1 MGFQELWQL
10 RAEFARRLSAM
21 YGTEVP
27 AYNTL
32 VEVSTEVNQAHLRRH
47 GAEAERLGSIDRV
60 TAERHGA
67 IRVGSERE
75 LAQVAR
81 IFAAFGMYP
90 VGFYDLR
97 DAAKAAVPVV
107 STAFRPVTPDEL
119 ARNPFRVFT
128 SMLAVEDTRFFDE
141 PLQDELAAFFD
152 RRELFGPELLELADQ
167 AAGRGGLGGTA
178 AGRLL
183 ELATAAFE
191 LSAEPV
197 DHDWYRRLEA
207 ISAVA
212 SDIGGVGNTHINH
225 LTPRVLDIDALYEGM
240 EARGIAMIDEIQ
252 GPPRWDGPDVLLRQ
266 TSFRALG
273 EERLFR
279 YADGSVAKGE
289 LRVRFGEVEAR
300 GIALTPEGRELYDR
314 MVLEADAR
322 LQEDPGL
329 GRQHAARTVWEEYLP
344 RTEKELALRGLAYF
358 TYTADP
364 AAAAGLPPGPLSL
377 TELIQAG
384 AAVPNP
390 IVYEDFLPRS
400 AAGIFQS
407 NLTDEGSKND
417 AAQAAGYDM
426 ARMSA
431 IIGRPVHDPYE
442 LYRQQQD
449 ASIRALADALNIAPP
464 ADTTAAAS
472 AAGN

>member
-81 IFAAFGMYP
+81 VFAAFGMYP

-141 PLQDELAAFFD
+141 PLQRELAAFFD

-167 AAGRGGLGGTA
+167 AAAGGGLDGTA
-178 AGRLL
+178 AERLL
-183 ELATAAFE
+183 DLATAAFE
-191 LSAEPV
+191 LSSEPV

-212 SDIGGVGNTHINH
+212 SDIGGVGSTHINH
-225 LTPRVLDIDALYEGM
+225 LTPRVLDIDALYAGM

-279 YADGSVAKGE
+279 YADGSVGKGE

-300 GIALTPEGRELYDR
+300 GIALTPAGRELYDR

-322 LQEDPGL
+322 LAADPALDRPGV
-329 GRQHAARTVWEEYLP
+329 ARTVWEENLP
-344 RTEKELALRGLAYF
+344 RTEKELSIRGLAYF
-358 TYTADP
+358 TYTANPDV
-364 AAAAGLPPGPLSL
+364 PLSADPVTL
-377 TELIQAG
+377 PELIQSG
-384 AAVPNP
+384 AAVPAP

-407 NLTDEGSKND
+407 NLTDEGSRND

-426 ARMSA
+426 PRMSA

-442 LYRQQQD
+442 LYQQQQD
-449 ASIRALADALNIAPP
+449 ASVRALADALGVSIAPP
-464 ADTTAAAS
+464 AVTNTAAP
-472 AAGN
+472 AAGH